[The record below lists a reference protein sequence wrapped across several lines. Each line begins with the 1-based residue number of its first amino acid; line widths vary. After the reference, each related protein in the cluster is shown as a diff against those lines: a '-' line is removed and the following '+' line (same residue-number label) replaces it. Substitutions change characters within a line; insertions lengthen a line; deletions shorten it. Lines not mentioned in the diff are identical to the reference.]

1 MNLFYSCTKE
11 KFTKNILFW
20 KWGLTY
26 TGHDFFFLG
35 EVKRNISNIF
45 KAKRFLLSD
54 CQDSEIWLRLFGQ
67 VFLKKAFWIYEAI
80 ISNIIWLAKAQGFCE
95 MSRLIRNLSLQ
106 KFHFE
111 ISYLKKLT
119 VIMGFVLFL
128 LHYKKKPTEKMNCA
142 GQRMFPKDRS
152 LFTWMKTN
160 CQFNLPEILRLFL
173 ILLTPTDFT

>member
-1 MNLFYSCTKE
+1 MWAYLHRPWF
-11 KFTKNILFW
+11 LV
-20 KWGLTY
+20 
-26 TGHDFFFLG
+26 FFSL
-35 EVKRNISNIF
+35 ERVKRNIRNIS

-111 ISYLKKLT
+111 ISYLKKL
-119 VIMGFVLFL
+119 
-128 LHYKKKPTEKMNCA
+128 
-142 GQRMFPKDRS
+142 S
-152 LFTWMKTN
+152 LWDLYYSYYTTKKTN
-160 CQFNLPEILRLFL
+160 RKNELCRSAHVSKR
-173 ILLTPTDFT
+173 